1 MLKRNRSAVGAFTF
15 NFGLLP
21 GLLSL
26 AALILLITS
35 VANKTH
41 AAASPQTAALVAASP
56 AEVYAEKVSGLVHS
70 QNLAALAALPPPP
83 AATTD
88 AAMINRW
95 RQEYVTTM
103 LKQRAENQKLYT
115 KWLTTGQKDFKANKL
130 IPAFEYMLTAYGF
143 SQQKAAFKK
152 QPWVQSLTAKIAAKA
167 AQYDKQHRWL
177 ASLQLYNQLNTM
189 YRISK
194 GKHTLV
200 IKALDNHVLIDQW
213 MLDFKPERRFYM
225 FPLSASY

>member
-21 GLLSL
+21 GLLAL
-26 AALILLITS
+26 AALILFITS

-41 AAASPQTAALVAASP
+41 AAASPQTAALVSASP

-70 QNLAALAALPPPP
+70 QNLAALAALTPPPS
-83 AATTD
+83 ATTD

-115 KWLTTGQKDFKANKL
+115 K
-130 IPAFEYMLTAYGF
+130 
-143 SQQKAAFKK
+143 
-152 QPWVQSLTAKIAAKA
+152 
-167 AQYDKQHRWL
+167 
-177 ASLQLYNQLNTM
+177 
-189 YRISK
+189 
-194 GKHTLV
+194 
-200 IKALDNHVLIDQW
+200 
-213 MLDFKPERRFYM
+213 
-225 FPLSASY
+225 